1 MGCCPQTSVEG
12 CTGSEQWSPSSSA
25 AEVRH
30 SSSIHFLTGNILPVG
45 KLPGDDS
52 ENQDGKGEGGG
63 R

>member
-30 SSSIHFLTGNILPVG
+30 SSSIQVGGVGSFSTGWYVLSSDSIAFILF
-45 KLPGDDS
+45 K
-52 ENQDGKGEGGG
+52 
-63 R
+63 